1 MSEKECCVNCGIANV
16 PLYLGLDGNLHC
28 ADYAGLLI
36 VETKKEEQE
45 EGKANG

>member
-1 MSEKECCVNCGIANV
+1 MSEKERCVNCGTFAM

-28 ADYAGLLI
+28 ADHAGLLI

-45 EGKANG
+45 HGTDQK